1 MKTIKLTTLIALV
14 AFTLTSCVS
23 SFNGVK
29 GNEKVTTENR
39 KVNGDFDKIS
49 VSDGIDLIITIDDKS
64 SIEIKADEN
73 LQELIKTE
81 VRDGVLK
88 IYSEK
93 NIWRSKSRKAYVS
106 LPSITGLKASAGAS
120 ATSDELIKSS
130 MMSIASS
137 SGSTIKLAL
146 ESQNVSTDASSGS
159 TIKLEG
165 STENFKGS
173 ASSGSSIR
181 CQDLR
186 SENADVRV
194 SSGAGLKIY
203 SSKEIKARAS
213 SGASVRYYG
222 SPEYVDSDSSSG
234 GSVNNAD

>member
-1 MKTIKLTTLIALV
+1 MKNIKLTTLLAIV
-14 AFTLTSCVS
+14 AITLTSCVS

-29 GNEKVTTENR
+29 GNDQVTTEKR

-49 VSDGIDLIITIDDKS
+49 VSDGIDLIISIDSKP

-93 NIWRSKSRKAYVS
+93 NIWHSKSRKAYVS
-106 LPSITGLKASAGAS
+106 LPSLNGLKASAGAS
-120 ATSDELIKSS
+120 AKSDQLIKSAQ
-130 MMSIASS
+130 MSLSSS

-146 ESQNVSTDASSGS
+146 QSKNISADASSGS

-181 CQDLR
+181 CQDLK
-186 SENADVRV
+186 SQSADVKV
-194 SSGAGLKIY
+194 SSGAGLKIH

-213 SGASVRYYG
+213 SGASIRYYG
-222 SPEYVDSDSSSG
+222 SPEFVDSDSSSG